1 MSSIDTTLG
10 IISNNNQ
17 TSAILDNQRPLTE
30 SIKNSMERNA
40 QGLSSTVANDADTI
54 VYSVD
59 RNNAFANQ
67 NLSTLGSWLKYIIQ
81 HGFSSDLAA
90 IERTAAANSLTTD
103 RVGNNLSFAIE
114 RNGSMNMN
122 TTERTS
128 AANAIASER
137 IGGQL
142 ATLVEKNNSEI
153 MSWFKDNIWT

>member
-1 MSSIDTTLG
+1 MSSGDTMPSIDTTLG

-17 TSAILDNQRPLTE
+17 TSDILDNQRAVTE

-54 VYSVD
+54 VYIVD
-59 RNNAFANQ
+59 RNN
-67 NLSTLGSWLKYIIQ
+67 LSS
-81 HGFSSDLAA
+81 
-90 IERTAAANSLTTD
+90 
-103 RVGNNLSFAIE
+103 AIE

-142 ATLVEKNNSEI
+142 ATLVEKIIVKSCHDLKI
-153 MSWFKDNIWT
+153 IC